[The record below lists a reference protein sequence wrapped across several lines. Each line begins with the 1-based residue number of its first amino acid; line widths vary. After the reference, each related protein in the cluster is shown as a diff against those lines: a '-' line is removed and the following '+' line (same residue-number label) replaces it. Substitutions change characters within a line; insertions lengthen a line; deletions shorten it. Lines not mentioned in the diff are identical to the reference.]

1 MPPGLIIVSDL
12 HNRAALLAV
21 RQMLF
26 SSALHELFSS
36 VLHELFASAL
46 HELFASALHE
56 PFASALHELFS
67 SARHKLF
74 SFIRLMYLITP
85 FDNVPLAFRNIS
97 S

>member
-12 HNRAALLAV
+12 HNRAALFAV

-26 SSALHELFSS
+26 SS
-36 VLHELFASAL
+36 VLHEL
-46 HELFASALHE
+46 
-56 PFASALHELFS
+56 FASALHELFS

>member
-26 SSALHELFSS
+26 S
-36 VLHELFASAL
+36 
-46 HELFASALHE
+46 
-56 PFASALHELFS
+56 SALHELFS

>member
-21 RQMLF
+21 RQM
-26 SSALHELFSS
+26 LFSS

>member
-26 SSALHELFSS
+26 SS
-36 VLHELFASAL
+36 V
-46 HELFASALHE
+46 LHE

>member
-26 SSALHELFSS
+26 SS

-56 PFASALHELFS
+56 LFTSTLRELFTS
-67 SARHKLF
+67 VRHKLF
-74 SFIRLMYLITP
+74 PFTRLIYLFTR
-85 FDNVPLAFRNIS
+85 FENVPLAFHNIS

>member
-26 SSALHELFSS
+26 SSA
-36 VLHELFASAL
+36 LHELFASAL

>member
-26 SSALHELFSS
+26 S
-36 VLHELFASAL
+36 
-46 HELFASALHE
+46 
-56 PFASALHELFS
+56 
-67 SARHKLF
+67 
-74 SFIRLMYLITP
+74 FIRLMYLITP

>member
-26 SSALHELFSS
+26 SSALHELF
-36 VLHELFASAL
+36 
-46 HELFASALHE
+46 ASALHE
-56 PFASALHELFS
+56 PFASARHELFS

>member
-26 SSALHELFSS
+26 S
-36 VLHELFASAL
+36 SAL

>member
-12 HNRAALLAV
+12 HNRAAPFAV

-26 SSALHELFSS
+26 SS
-36 VLHELFASAL
+36 VLHEL
-46 HELFASALHE
+46 
-56 PFASALHELFS
+56 FASALHELFS

>member
-26 SSALHELFSS
+26 SS
-36 VLHELFASAL
+36 VL

-56 PFASALHELFS
+56 PFASARHELFS

>member
-46 HELFASALHE
+46 HE
-56 PFASALHELFS
+56 PFASARHELFS

>member
-26 SSALHELFSS
+26 SS
-36 VLHELFASAL
+36 VL

>member
-12 HNRAALLAV
+12 HNRAAPFAV
-21 RQMLF
+21 RQM
-26 SSALHELFSS
+26 LFSS

>member
-12 HNRAALLAV
+12 HHRAALLAV

-26 SSALHELFSS
+26 SSA
-36 VLHELFASAL
+36 LHELFASAL